1 MIIYIIIYFNKQ
13 VEYSKFQN
21 QNRQI
26 ISKIMVNN
34 EVKDLDSQFTI
45 PSNTGLE
52 VYFEGAINS
61 FEYFFSVEEDN
72 NANFIFTVNFS
83 HFNWSNFT
91 NMYYLFKGC
100 KGLKSIDLSNSD
112 LSKVTDMRSTVKG
125 CSSLESFTFPK
136 NLQNVLSMEDMF
148 CECSKLQS
156 INLSNLDLSKITSMN
171 SMFFGCSS
179 LRSVTF
185 PENLPNLKVI
195 ERMFH
200 SCTGLK
206 SIDLSK
212 FDLSKVTYMDEFFNG
227 CTSLESVTFPENL
240 QNVKA
245 MKYMFK
251 SCTSLKS
258 IDLSNCNLT
267 IVENMNYFF
276 QDCISLE
283 SVKFPNSL
291 QI

>member
-1 MIIYIIIYFNKQ
+1 
-13 VEYSKFQN
+13 
-21 QNRQI
+21 
-26 ISKIMVNN
+26 
-34 EVKDLDSQFTI
+34 
-45 PSNTGLE
+45 
-52 VYFEGAINS
+52 
-61 FEYFFSVEEDN
+61 
-72 NANFIFTVNFS
+72 
-83 HFNWSNFT
+83 
-91 NMYYLFKGC
+91 
-100 KGLKSIDLSNSD
+100 
-112 LSKVTDMRSTVKG
+112 
-125 CSSLESFTFPK
+125 
-136 NLQNVLSMEDMF
+136 
-148 CECSKLQS
+148 
-156 INLSNLDLSKITSMN
+156 
-171 SMFFGCSS
+171 
-179 LRSVTF
+179 
-185 PENLPNLKVI
+185 
-195 ERMFH
+195 MFH